1 MKSLHLE
8 DEGIGYLESQSL
20 IEQLKQSKDT
30 HKWLLDRLNEI
41 EKYDLLDYLYNT
53 KLLLQAVEEKW
64 DEQKKKY
71 APILARMEELQ
82 KQKAFL

>member
-8 DEGIGYLESQSL
+8 DSGIGYLESQSL

-41 EKYDLLDYLYNT
+41 DKRDLLDYLYNA
-53 KLLLQAVEEKW
+53 KLLVKAVEEKW
-64 DEQKKKY
+64 KEEKKKY
-71 APILARMEELQ
+71 GPILARMEELQ

>member
-1 MKSLHLE
+1 MNFNLFLTT
-8 DEGIGYLESQSL
+8 I
-20 IEQLKQSKDT
+20 T
-30 HKWLLDRLNEI
+30 PATNKWLLDRLNEI
-41 EKYDLLDYLYNT
+41 DDHDILDYLYNA

-82 KQKAFL
+82 KEKSFV